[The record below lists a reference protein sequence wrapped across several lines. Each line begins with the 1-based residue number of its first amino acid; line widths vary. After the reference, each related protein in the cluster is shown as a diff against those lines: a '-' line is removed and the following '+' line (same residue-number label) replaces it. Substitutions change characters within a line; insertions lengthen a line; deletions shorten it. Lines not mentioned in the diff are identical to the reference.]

1 MTLLNRDKE
10 TVNFYKKENKRLRSE
25 LTNALNK
32 INAIEDYKNE
42 YKDLIAQ
49 VKRQKK
55 HYEGLNKKYESLIED
70 CKYQLNEIVEY
81 AKENMK

>member
-32 INAIEDYKNE
+32 INAIEDYKKE

-49 VKRQKK
+49 VKRQK
-55 HYEGLNKKYESLIED
+55 NTMR
-70 CKYQLNEIVEY
+70 V
-81 AKENMK
+81 